1 MSAPVIEKIIVG
13 SLLHNPNF
21 YTVVLPHADTSFF
34 QDDANRTMYDIIS
47 SYVEQFAASPSKEAA
62 EVELENMKGLPEEVF
77 RETSQLIE
85 TLYRDDVRETMKSQS
100 LDWILKKTEKYF
112 QERAS
117 LLAVM
122 ESLEILDGN
131 GKVSIEAIPDILKKA
146 VSIKFMTD
154 VGHDY
159 LLDWEQRFAEYHEE
173 KKKIPFSLFMLNRVT
188 GGGYEPGTLNLVI
201 AGTGTGKTI
210 VMCNEAG
217 HLLMN
222 GKNIL
227 YITLEMSPAKISER
241 IDAKLM
247 QVTIDNLK
255 KLDKEK
261 FASNINNLKR
271 RTTGKLIVHQWPPRT
286 VTVKHIESL
295 LNDLKMK
302 KGFEPDIIFVDYL
315 TLLNSYT
322 YKGNSDNLY
331 ILGKLVAEEL
341 RGLAVRTGKA
351 IFSASQTNRSGQ
363 TNTDF
368 DLSELGESHAIS
380 QTADFMFGV
389 ISTPELEQL
398 GQWRLKLLKSRYGS
412 ITEPSSFIVGVTK
425 NMMTVYDVDT
435 RSDDHSS
442 SNDKEEIAGMDIDD
456 GDTKLDTNRFK
467 F

>member
-21 YTVVLPHADTSFF
+21 YTVVLPHADESFF
-34 QDDANRTMYDIIS
+34 QDDANRTVYNIIS
-47 SYVEQFAASPSKEAA
+47 SYIEKYSSTPSKEAA
-62 EVELENMKGLPEEVF
+62 EVELENMKGLPEETF
-77 RETSQLIE
+77 RETTSLLE
-85 TLYRDDVRETMKSQS
+85 TLYRDDVRDTMKNQS
-100 LDWILKKTEKYF
+100 LVWLLGKTEKYF

-154 VGHDY
+154 IGHDY
-159 LLDWEQRFAEYHEE
+159 LVDWEARYAEYHEE

-222 GKNIL
+222 GKNVL

-241 IDAKLM
+241 VDAKLM
-247 QVTIDNLK
+247 QVTIDQLK
-255 KLDKEK
+255 KLDKDK
-261 FASNINNLKR
+261 FASNISSIGR
-271 RTTGKLIVHQWPPRT
+271 RTSGKLIVHQWPPRT
-286 VTVKHIESL
+286 ITVKHIESL

-315 TLLNSYT
+315 TLMNSYT

-351 IFSASQTNRSGQ
+351 IFSASQTNRNGQ
-363 TNTDF
+363 NNSDF
-368 DLSELGESHAIS
+368 DLNELGESHAIS

-425 NMMTVYDVDT
+425 SMMTVYDVDT
-435 RSDDHSS
+435 RSDDPPPD
-442 SNDKEEIAGMDIDD
+442 NNEPVDFNIDEDDK
-456 GDTKLDTNRFK
+456 KLDTGRFK